1 MRQYIKECPI
11 CQKNKSENILSLGLL
26 QPMPIFNALFVE
38 ISMDFMEGLPKSNGK
53 EVIFLVVDNF

>member
-1 MRQYIKECPI
+1 
-11 CQKNKSENILSLGLL
+11 
-26 QPMPIFNALFVE
+26 MPIFNALFVE

>member
-1 MRQYIKECPI
+1 VRQYIKECPI